1 MKDITNDMLDFFL
14 GDSANDQARINL
26 RHECEQDEEVK
37 LDVLN
42 HWYSF
47 QEGSDREW
55 MLFDE
60 EFYALLKK
68 HTGVEFNEEPKDFD
82 LYCSMRD
89 KIWEEIQKYK
99 ERV

>member
-1 MKDITNDMLDFFL
+1 MSDI
-14 GDSANDQARINL
+14 
-26 RHECEQDEEVK
+26 
-37 LDVLN
+37 
-42 HWYSF
+42 
-47 QEGSDREW
+47 EW

-68 HTGVEFNEEPKDFD
+68 HTGVEFNEEPKDFG

-99 ERV
+99 ERA